1 MSASA
6 LLPRPPGAA
15 LQLLPV
21 CCATTMTPLLQLW
34 RTSCCL
40 SALPPELCPW
50 HMRTARVH
58 ASYRTGGHVCGTHT
72 QQCSC
77 RDVHGD
83 AREALKDAQLGG
95 SECQICHAV
104 VSYVRAALS
113 NDETKKEIELVRASP
128 SITLPLEPLGSNA
141 TFCSATFCSVRDD
154 VVTAALCRA
163 WSRYAR

>member
-1 MSASA
+1 MRYTLNCARGICA
-6 LLPRPPGAA
+6 RLMCMHRIRRVGACVA
-15 LQLLPV
+15 
-21 CCATTMTPLLQLW
+21 
-34 RTSCCL
+34 
-40 SALPPELCPW
+40 
-50 HMRTARVH
+50 
-58 ASYRTGGHVCGTHT
+58 HT

-128 SITLPLEPLGSNA
+128 SITLHLKPLVFNA
-141 TFCSATFCSVRDD
+141 TPICQG
-154 VVTAALCRA
+154 
-163 WSRYAR
+163 